1 LVYSYGLFLI
11 VLTQGKVKIIQN
23 ILNHNCKMDPLA
35 KNANPGIVNAKF
47 NYKPACCKSILHII
61 KNNWN
66 ENT

>member
-1 LVYSYGLFLI
+1 
-11 VLTQGKVKIIQN
+11 
-23 ILNHNCKMDPLA
+23 MDPLA